1 MDTKEK
7 IILAAAEEFSKRGYN
22 GATTRHICER
32 AEVNIAAVNYHF
44 STKEALYKQVIEYLF
59 QKTGKALG
67 ERSTIVNEA
76 EWKQAIYDFI
86 VYIIRT
92 TTDSASL
99 NAWKHRILF
108 HEMVDPSD
116 VFPEL
121 FEKYFKP
128 HFTSLEY
135 YVRCGLPD
143 GVSRDDVYI
152 VVFSIVSQCLFYFQN
167 QLIVKQLFNLN
178 FLDEDNRVERISRYI
193 SEGACSR
200 LKYNARVVH

>member
-7 IILAAAEEFSKRGYN
+7 IILAAAEEFSKLGYH

-44 STKEALYKQVIEYLF
+44 STKEALYKHVIEYLF
-59 QKTGKALG
+59 QKTGEVLSETVAVV
-67 ERSTIVNEA
+67 SEA
-76 EWKQAIYDFI
+76 EWRQAIYDWI
-86 VYIIRT
+86 VYIITT

-108 HEMVDPSD
+108 REMLDPSD
-116 VFPEL
+116 AFPEF

-128 HFTSLEY
+128 HFASLEY
-135 YVRCGLPD
+135 SIRCGLPD
-143 GVSRDDVYI
+143 GVSRDEVYI
-152 VVFSIVSQCLFYFQN
+152 VIFSILSQCLFYFQN
-167 QLIVKQLFNLN
+167 KLIVKQLFSEG
-178 FLDEDNRVERISRYI
+178 FLDEENRVERISRYI

-200 LKYNARVVH
+200 LKYATNEKI